1 MQTVWGQKIETF
13 EIFNK
18 FLNTEG
24 VAHGQQ
30 LIVKYKIL
38 TKQTKQ
44 NLYFIYMKQKQD
56 ST

>member
-44 NLYFIYMKQKQD
+44 NLYFIYMK
-56 ST
+56 